1 MYPLRRSEAAGPKSR
16 RGRPGPFWRLQGR
29 TWALPASG
37 GAGGPWRPL
46 ACRPVPATSASAVT
60 WPPSLSVSVF
70 KFPSS
75 YEDTRHGMRGPPSTQ
90 GGLVSVLNRSHLQ
103 RPRLQVRS
111 RSEVLGGRES
121 GGTLSGVLCV
131 PTVCGSLPGVLG
143 LGSQSPRES
152 LMRWALPLSSCSLP
166 SRGWVPGPLG
176 TWTRVDSW
184 GHPPPKASP
193 GTRAAPYQVRSAKLG
208 NLRETIGDR

>member
-1 MYPLRRSEAAGPKSR
+1 MGAQATSDHKAGGFEGQKCIPSDVLRPQVQSQGG
-16 RGRPGPFWRLQGR
+16 GRPGPFWRLQGR
-29 TWALPASG
+29 TWPLPASG

-75 YEDTRHGMRGPPSTQ
+75 YENTRHGMRGPPSTQ

-121 GGTLSGVLCV
+121 GGTLSGVWR
-131 PTVCGSLPGVLG
+131 
-143 LGSQSPRES
+143 SQK
-152 LMRWALPLSSCSLP
+152 
-166 SRGWVPGPLG
+166 PLG
-176 TWTRVDSW
+176 AGGEDRKSTRLNSS
-184 GHPPPKASP
+184 HLKLSRMPS
-193 GTRAAPYQVRSAKLG
+193 SA
-208 NLRETIGDR
+208 